1 MEMAKYIL
9 SILRTQL
16 MVVWSWGFNSPIAL
30 EKGLR
35 FRVQG
40 FKFRG
45 VVEVLYNEGQDL
57 FDIFF
62 IKRNKM
68 VEYINGVY
76 FDQLVEVIDDYVEKT
91 TNYKEM
97 VEAEYAIKAS

>member
-68 VEYINGVY
+68 VESINGVY